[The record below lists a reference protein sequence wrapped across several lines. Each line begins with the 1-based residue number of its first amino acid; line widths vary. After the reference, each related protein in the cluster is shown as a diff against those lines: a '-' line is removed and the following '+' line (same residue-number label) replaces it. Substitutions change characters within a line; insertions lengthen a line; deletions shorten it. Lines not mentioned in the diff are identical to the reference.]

1 LAILPQ
7 ATAPGKPKT
16 NIFRKRS
23 CVLIRS
29 FFRRYLTKVI
39 LVLLFVFSQKNGWAQ
54 DKVQATGK
62 DSLDDGFDIRSTSYF
77 LPQPLRA
84 GKYYQSFSI
93 LYVVV
98 PRDWTTEILKAP
110 MFSFSGKYTLPY
122 GFNVQ
127 ASLATLFI
135 SYRLNLGPF
144 WNYSIDKFHFGLG
157 YQVAGNYGF
166 LNQFGFNTTV
176 AIWEQQP
183 SVSAGYSFKK
193 TAVTVRGDLYYTNS
207 INETQGGHT
216 VSYLTSALNGYSIMA
231 TLEQRL
237 WKNRL
242 MSVGFKLNDIRY
254 HIVAWPAF
262 PVNLYRYWVPEF
274 HLGISF

>member
-1 LAILPQ
+1 M
-7 ATAPGKPKT
+7 
-16 NIFRKRS
+16 
-23 CVLIRS
+23 RS
-29 FFRRYLTKVI
+29 FPGRFPAIVI
-39 LVLLFVFSQKNGWAQ
+39 IALLFAFLQKNGCAQ
-54 DKVQATGK
+54 DKVQTTGK
-62 DSLDDGFDIRSTSYF
+62 DSLDDGFDIRNTSYF

-84 GKYYQSFSI
+84 GKYYQNVSV

-110 MFSFSGKYTLPY
+110 MFSYSGKYTLPY
-122 GFNVQ
+122 GFNLQ

-135 SYRLNLGPF
+135 SYRFNFGPF
-144 WNYSIDKFHFGLG
+144 WNYSIDQYHFGVG
-157 YQVAGNYGF
+157 YQVAYNYGF

-176 AIWEQQP
+176 SIWEQQP

-216 VSYLTSALNGYSIMA
+216 VSYLASALNGYSVMA

-242 MSVGFKLNDIRY
+242 MSFGFKLNYVRY
-254 HIVAWPAF
+254 HIIAWPAF
-262 PVNLYRYWVPEF
+262 PVNLYRYCVPEF
-274 HLGISF
+274 HLGLSF